1 MWRVVFDER
10 TRIPVHDLY
19 EHYRLEDLERI
30 HAWLDAFDVLNAARE
45 KKQKAKEAR
54 EAARR

>member
-1 MWRVVFDER
+1 MVFDER

>member
-1 MWRVVFDER
+1 M
-10 TRIPVHDLY
+10 
-19 EHYRLEDLERI
+19 